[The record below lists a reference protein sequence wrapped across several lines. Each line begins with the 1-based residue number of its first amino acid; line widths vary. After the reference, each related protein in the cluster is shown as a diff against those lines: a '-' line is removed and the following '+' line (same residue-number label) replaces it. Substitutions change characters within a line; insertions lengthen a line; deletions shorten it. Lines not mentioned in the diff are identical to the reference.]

1 MTGLRLLTA
10 LLLAAS
16 FVLIGPS
23 PVRAADDDAATTIVP
38 SRAPAEK
45 SPSLV
50 RNKYFLKKGRVEF
63 TPRFGYISNN
73 ALNDEFTAGLGVTY
87 HLSERLGIE
96 ASFDYGVIGGTQ
108 NTKQL
113 AIAVLRLLDSSFRLE
128 SVDPAAFVSVSA
140 IWSPMYGKINPFS
153 SAVINLDF
161 FFIFGLGYGNEHV
174 EMLSYFNDGVSEQA
188 QLAQQS
194 QINHLFMMNFG
205 FGAKVFVTKWMSL
218 RLDGRLYLTWD
229 NVLNYDEDQ
238 AAATNRELGSLAN
251 RLTCDD
257 ASIPANEKACKTV
270 FPTTLVLSAGVSF
283 WTPQQ
288 ARHRAARK

>member
-1 MTGLRLLTA
+1 MTGPRLLTA

-16 FVLIGPS
+16 FVLTGPS
-23 PVRAADDDAATTIVP
+23 PARADDEGTTTVVP
-38 SRAPAEK
+38 TRAPAEK
-45 SPSLV
+45 FPSLV
-50 RNKYFLKKGRVEF
+50 RNKYFLKKGRAEF

-73 ALNDEFTAGLGVTY
+73 ALNDEFTAGLAITY
-87 HLSERLGIE
+87 HLSERIGIE
-96 ASFDYGVIGGTQ
+96 AAFDYGVLGGAA

-113 AIAVLRLLDSSFRLE
+113 ALAVLRLLDRSFRLE
-128 SVDPAAFVSVSA
+128 SVDPAMFVSVSA

-161 FFIFGLGYGNEHV
+161 FFIFGVGYGNEHI
-174 EMLSYFNDGVSEQA
+174 EMLGLSTDEFGAEQA
-188 QLAQQS
+188 QLAQTE
-194 QINHLFMMNFG
+194 INHLFMVNFG

-218 RLDGRLYLTWD
+218 RLDGRLYLTAD
-229 NVLNYDEDQ
+229 SILNYDDGPEANSGLDD
-238 AAATNRELGSLAN
+238 LAN

-257 ASIPANEKACKTV
+257 TNIPASARACKTV

-288 ARHRAARK
+288 ARHRARRKK